1 MKTIKEQLQDE
12 VLLKQIQEEVKSFIT
27 ELQTYEE
34 NIPKI
39 VSNFQILKEEL
50 SKKEFMEP
58 LEEAIKLVDNL
69 SLQELFKFE
78 TETTQTI
85 STLEQKENLKKFT
98 QEVESLIKRI
108 CETFPLD
115 FLKNIFFI
123 KKKISEFTVDTFLEA
138 ITETK
143 EFLEKNI

>member
-85 STLEQKENLKKFT
+85 STLEQKENLKRQQT
-98 QEVESLIKRI
+98 HNTIILLHQIY
-108 CETFPLD
+108 
-115 FLKNIFFI
+115 
-123 KKKISEFTVDTFLEA
+123 
-138 ITETK
+138 
-143 EFLEKNI
+143 